1 MKRWLAV
8 GMSAFGFLA
17 VACGGAANGVAPG
30 TKSVAEVQSSGMSQ
44 SFAGQNKCNPK
55 NADRPFIIE
64 WDATDMSSF
73 ESRAANDIIFVK
85 YEGCEL
91 KVIDSCVEDSVKGSF
106 GSYKPVEWTS
116 GSLES
121 LDINN
126 QGDLYA
132 KLPLGAASL
141 GGRVDGG
148 EKFHME
154 YFVSGTRTATR
165 DTVYRGDLAKVKS
178 CAKATHFV
186 YAYNLGAFALGAQSN
201 LKATVGGS
209 AFGFGAGGDR
219 SSSSKADKQGGLLSS
234 CRSDSASEVQT
245 CKVPIR
251 LTLHEITDGD
261 NEDATAATAPETSD
275 AMNLAGKLQANTK
288 KEHDAQD
295 HADAARIKMNSRDG
309 KGCLAELDQ
318 HDKLD
323 PRPIGLSTNSGS
335 YLAMERG
342 ECLMLSGKCDA
353 GKDVY
358 RKALEKSAGANM
370 SPEQLDK
377 GVDAWAGM
385 NCQGGSMSPR
395 DQLQKASMELT
406 NGAFMSKKTSAQCQ
420 AAYDIVKRVGP
431 SVKPRDDDDANTLDN
446 LKNIKMSAPRC
457 FAHAGDCDSAIRIL
471 KADNP
476 NQTDAAIKGMIPIFT
491 NKKCSAP

>member
-1 MKRWLAV
+1 MKR
-8 GMSAFGFLA
+8 GFAIGLGCMGVL
-17 VACGGAANGVAPG
+17 VACGGSGGSTAPG
-30 TKSVAEVQSSGMSQ
+30 TKSANDVAASGMSET
-44 SFAGQNKCNPK
+44 FAGKNKCNPK
-55 NADRPFIIE
+55 TADRPFIIE

-85 YEGCEL
+85 YEGCDL
-91 KVIDSCVEDSVKGSF
+91 KVIDSCVNDSVHGSF

-126 QGDLYA
+126 SGDLYA
-132 KLPLGAASL
+132 KLPLGAATL
-141 GGRVDGG
+141 GGRVEGG

-165 DTVYRGDLAKVKS
+165 DAVYRADLAKVAS
-178 CAKATHFV
+178 CKEATHFV

-201 LKATVGGS
+201 IKASVGGS

-234 CRSDSASEVQT
+234 CRSDSASEVQS

-251 LTLHEITDGD
+251 LTLHEITDGQSD
-261 NEDATAATAPETSD
+261 DATAAQAPDTPD
-275 AMNLAGKLQANTK
+275 AMNLAGKLQATTK

-295 HADAARIKMNSRDG
+295 HADTARTKMNSRDG
-309 KGCLAELDQ
+309 KGCIAELDQ

-323 PRPIGLSTNSGS
+323 PRPLGLSTNSGS
-335 YLAMERG
+335 YLASVRG
-342 ECLMLSGKCDA
+342 QCLMLSGKCDA
-353 GKDVY
+353 GKEVY
-358 RKALEKSAGANM
+358 RKALEKQAGANM

-377 GVDAWAGM
+377 SVDAWAGM

-395 DQLQKASMELT
+395 DQVQKATMDLQA
-406 NGAFMSKKTSAQCQ
+406 GAFTSKKTSAQCQ
-420 AAYDIVKRVGP
+420 AAYDTIKRVAP
-431 SVKPRDDDDANTLDN
+431 TIKPRDDDDAEQI
-446 LKNIKMSAPRC
+446 KNQMKGLVASAPRC
-457 FAHAGDCDSAIRIL
+457 FARAGDCASAIKVL
-471 KADNP
+471 KAEMPGQN
-476 NQTDAAIKGMIPIFT
+476 DAAIKQLTPTFT
-491 NKKCSAP
+491 NNKCTAP